1 VTAQQTTTRPTPPPL
16 SLQLTEADEGRR
28 RGLRRMRTVA
38 LSLLLFAAV
47 VYVVTY
53 GDDGWRGYVNAAAE
67 AGMVGAIADWF
78 AVTALF
84 RHPLGLPIPH
94 TAIIPKRK
102 ESLGESLQ
110 EFVAENFMRE
120 EVIRERIESAEI
132 SRRVGEWLLADD
144 HAKRVVDEASRVMA
158 DGLSFIKET
167 DVAAVIE
174 QAVFPRLADEPLS
187 PAVGQ
192 LLAEVLADRA
202 HDGVVDLVL
211 DELGRWLAE
220 HDDEVSAIIEER
232 APDWTP
238 EWLDRRV
245 SRWLHKQ
252 VVRWIDE
259 ITTDPDHAARRAL
272 DTWLTDLARDLQH
285 DENTMRR
292 FEALKARVLTQPRVV
307 DTSIRLWDALRRA
320 LIGALGDEAGLLR
333 TRALEE
339 VEALGRRLMDDDALA
354 TRLDARLS
362 DVAAYA
368 VNNYGSEVATIISA
382 TVNRWDGKETAER
395 IELHVGKD
403 LQFIRINGTVVGGLA
418 GLTIHAVSHLF

>member
-1 VTAQQTTTRPTPPPL
+1 MTGQNTSTREPL
-16 SLQLTEADEGRR
+16 EPLALQLTEADEGRR
-28 RGLRRMRTVA
+28 RGLRRMRTLAV
-38 LSLLLFAAV
+38 SLLLLAAAV
-47 VYVVTY
+47 YGLTY
-53 GDDGWRGYVNAAAE
+53 GDTGWRGYVNAAAE
-67 AGMVGAIADWF
+67 AAMVGAIADWF

-110 EFVAENFMRE
+110 EFVAENFLRE
-120 EVIRERIESAEI
+120 EVIRERIESAEV

-144 HAKRVVDEASRVMA
+144 HAQRVVTEASRVLS
-158 DGLSFIKET
+158 DGLSYVKES
-167 DVAAVIE
+167 DVAAIIE
-174 QAVFPRLADEPLS
+174 HALFPRLAEEPLS

-192 LLAEVLADRA
+192 LLAEVLNDRA

-211 DELGRWLAE
+211 DELGSWLASHE
-220 HDDEVSAIIEER
+220 HEVSALIEER

-238 EWLDRRV
+238 EWLDKRV
-245 SRWLHKQ
+245 SKWLHKQ

-259 ITTDPDHAARRAL
+259 IATDPHHTARRAL
-272 DTWLTDLARDLQH
+272 DTWLTDLSRDL
-285 DENTMRR
+285 ENNPATMQR
-292 FEALKARVLTQPRVV
+292 FEALKARVLTQPRVI
-307 DTSIRLWDALRRA
+307 DTSIKLWDALRRA
-320 LIGALGDEAGLLR
+320 LIGSLGDESSLLR
-333 TRALEE
+333 SRVLEE
-339 VEALGRRLMDDDALA
+339 IESWGRRLIEDEALA
-354 TRLDARLS
+354 SRLDARLS

-368 VNNYGSEVATIISA
+368 VKTYGNEVATIISA

-418 GLTIHAVSHLF
+418 GLTIHAVSHLL